1 MKLNEKPNRKIQKPK
16 SVRAKLFL
24 SLCIVIILTIIFLII
39 INNIV
44 LETFYI
50 YNKKDVVKNLYE
62 QLNEKY
68 NNNED
73 PELIREF
80 VKEQSMKNNLDI
92 FIKNNEYDISA
103 NNQLKTKNID
113 YLKSMIN
120 INGKNKFRDI
130 LYKSQNVIIRILK
143 DSQSDKIFI
152 VMLANLDNG
161 GDIFVITPISAIKE
175 SLKVSNQVLIFVG
188 IISVL
193 ISAIIA
199 SVVSKHFSNPI
210 LELNAIAKKMTDLD
224 FSQKYIPS
232 ENDDELDEL
241 GKRINIL
248 SEKLEH
254 TIGELKANNNELE
267 RDIKEKSKI
276 DEMRTGFIS
285 DVSHELK
292 TPIAL
297 IQGYA
302 EGLIENVN
310 NDDES
315 RKFYAEVI
323 LDEADKMDKL
333 VKQLLELMKLEY
345 GKREFNNTKFDIVSL
360 IREDIRK
367 CDVMIKERNIDISF
381 ENNEPIL
388 VFADDFY
395 IEQVVTNYLTNA
407 IKYSTEVNSK
417 KSIVIDVIE
426 NPNDTV
432 RVSVYNTGKN
442 FSDEEMK
449 SIWGRFYKVDSSR
462 NRENGGTGIGLSFVK
477 AIMNN
482 YKNKYGVKNKPNGV
496 EFYFELKKPQD
507 S

>member
-1 MKLNEKPNRKIQKPK
+1 MKLKERMNKKIQKPK
-16 SVRAKLFL
+16 SVRSKLFL
-24 SLCIVIILTIIFLII
+24 SLCIVIVLTIIFLII

-50 YNKKDVVKNLYE
+50 YNKKDIQKNLYE
-62 QLNEKY
+62 QINTKF
-68 NNNED
+68 NNNES
-73 PELIREF
+73 PESIKDF
-80 VKEQSMKNNLDI
+80 VKEQSAKNNLDI
-92 FIKNNEYDISA
+92 CVTNTGKESYIVS
-103 NNQLKTKNID
+103 NQFKINNID
-113 YLKSMIN
+113 N
-120 INGKNKFRDI
+120 IRSAMTFSQKKKLGEE
-130 LYKSQNVIIRILK
+130 LYKSEKVTIKLVK
-143 DSQSDKIFI
+143 DSNTDHIYI
-152 VMLANLDNG
+152 VMLASLDNG
-161 GDIFVITPISAIKE
+161 GEIFAITPTSAIKE
-175 SLKVSNQVLIFVG
+175 SLKVSNQVLMFVG

-193 ISAIIA
+193 ISAVIA

-210 LELNAIAKKMTDLD
+210 LELNGIAKKMTDLD

-232 ENDDELDEL
+232 DNDDELDEL

-248 SEKLEH
+248 SDTLEQ
-254 TIGELKANNNELE
+254 TIGELKANNDELE

-276 DEMRTGFIS
+276 DEMRTQFIS

-345 GKREFNNTKFDIVSL
+345 GKREFNNSKFDIVSL

-367 CDVMIKERNIDISF
+367 SEVMIKEQNIEITF
-381 ENNEPIL
+381 ENKEP
-388 VFADDFY
+388 VYVMADDFY

-407 IKYSTEVNSK
+407 IKYSTEVNGK

-426 NPNDTV
+426 VKNDLV
-432 RVSVYNTGKN
+432 RVTVYNTGKN
-442 FSDEEMK
+442 FTEEEIK
-449 SIWGRFYKVDSSR
+449 AIWGRFYKVDSSR

-477 AIMNN
+477 AVMNN
-482 YKNKYGVKNKPNGV
+482 YKNKYGVKNKNNGV
-496 EFYFELKKPQD
+496 EFFFELNKA
-507 S
+507 